1 MFSYVPK
8 STIESLVQE
17 ALFGLLK
24 MKTGIT
30 SHDQIKV
37 LEFFMTYKKIDGVVK
52 VSSIFLKKR
61 LITDVARVSD
71 AEIKLCGST
80 NNEFIE
86 YLRHKGAH
94 QIIDKKSLLEKI

>member
-30 SHDQIKV
+30 SHDQIKA

-71 AEIKLCGST
+71 NEIKLCGST